1 MRLRFSAPVLREV
14 ARRIIITCWPQ
25 SFKISCDFLW
35 KAAGG
40 ALVPCL
46 QQTTRVM
53 TASGGG
59 LAELRFAE
67 LRAYAA
73 QRHDAGEK
81 ASSRPY
87 SEFTLSTRSRE
98 CGSLIGRRRIDGR
111 ASLFVTGCSSN
122 NRQRCGKSGAAIRCG
137 PNQRLFGIRAR
148 NRVVV

>member
-1 MRLRFSAPVLREV
+1 MPCLVTTMIKILCCNLRLRFNAPVLREV
-14 ARRIIITCWPQ
+14 ARSIIITRSPK
-25 SFKISCDFLW
+25 SFKISCDSLW

-87 SEFTLSTRSRE
+87 SEFALSTRSRG
-98 CGSLIGRRRIDGR
+98 CGSLRGRRRIDGR
-111 ASLFVTGCSSN
+111 ASLFVTGFLSD
-122 NRQRCGKSGAAIRCG
+122 NRQRRGKS
-137 PNQRLFGIRAR
+137 
-148 NRVVV
+148 